1 VEAARE
7 RLVDVAEPED
17 DWGLPKDQTW
27 LPAAIARARAWSR
40 NERLAPPWC
49 AYQEALENVRSKGLA
64 SLIERLGSGDVAA
77 EDLLAAF
84 DAGYFRWW
92 VDEIVESEPALRG
105 FVAIRH
111 EETVA
116 RFREADLRVAQLS
129 RAVVAARLA
138 GRIPPRAAFGTDLEF
153 GVLNAE
159 IIKKKR
165 HLPLRQLFSRMP
177 KALQRV
183 APCMMMSPLS
193 IAQFLPPDAE
203 PYDVVIFDEASQ
215 IPVWDAIG
223 AIARGRQV
231 IVVGDPKQLPPTSF
245 FDRST
250 GDEGDGDD
258 IEDLESIIDECLS
271 ASVPVKELTWRYRS
285 QSETLIAFSN
295 ERYYGGRLITF
306 PAPETRDRAVRYAH
320 VPDGVYERGGGRV
333 NRAEARAVVE
343 DVTKR
348 LSRAG
353 AVDTIGVVTFN
364 VEQQRLIENMLDQA
378 RRARPEIEPLF
389 SATAQEPVFVKNL
402 ESVQGDER
410 DVILFSVGY
419 GPDVGG
425 RVSQNFGPLNRDGG
439 PRRLNVAV
447 TRARKELVVFAT
459 LRPEQIDL
467 SRTGAVGVRDFKLFL
482 EFAQRGAPAL
492 AAASAPLDRDADSEF
507 EREVR
512 AALEARGWMVHPQV
526 GVSGMR
532 IDLGVVQPDAPGRYL
547 AGVECDGA
555 TYHRSATA
563 RDRDRMRQWALE
575 KLGWRILR
583 VWSTDWWMDSD
594 GALDRLDQQ
603 LRAELEKVIQHR
615 HASEREL
622 TSDEHPSTPAPTIE
636 EVLAPPSEVQRK
648 DDESAIKEPVD
659 LVSLMRYADP
669 VVPASTGSVQT
680 RKTVRGE
687 GNAPTY
693 RVVDLIAE
701 GFQPDRERF
710 YAPAYRPVL
719 RRIAAH
725 GFGRSGGQ
733 IRSTVIDVI
742 ERRFPR
748 SIENNN
754 GEERK
759 IYWPDGADK
768 HIAPA
773 FRSAPRGE
781 RDHSDIPLVELASL
795 ARQYIDD
802 GADNEEAIRRMAEG
816 FELNRLRASTRERFE
831 AAVKLASGR

>member
-1 VEAARE
+1 MIVQLLAVGKTLLFVSQKATALEVVRRRLDEIHVGEYCLEVHSAKAQKSEVLAQLKTAWERRAESVEGDWVKAADGVSVLRDQLNALVSALHRRRANGRTVHQAMGRVIALRDLAPGLRLAFGDAIGHDQGALEALRDTLQALLVAMRAVGSVYDHPLAGVGRRKWSPAWRTDFVGAADGFANAGDAYLTRREAAAAELGFEPPSTFETTVAWLSLALLALKPEARVAQRWLVEDSRPVRDGFAAWRERRAACDKIVARLNGPYRDGVFSMPLAEILREHQQAEKAVVFFRAAKLRAVAARLAPFASPGALIDVAKDVPALMELVGAREAARAYDPLMAQLGPIWKGLDTDPASVEMQFAWEDSARAAAAQLAQAGADAALSLAALRRLISERGRDLGRDGPIANAIRRLFEGYKAVEAARE

-271 ASVPVKELTWRYRS
+271 ASVPVKELTWHYRS

-364 VEQQRLIENMLDQA
+364 VEQQRLIENILDQA
-378 RRARPEIEPLF
+378 RRARPEIEPFF

-419 GPDVGG
+419 GP
-425 RVSQNFGPLNRDGG
+425 
-439 PRRLNVAV
+439 
-447 TRARKELVVFAT
+447 
-459 LRPEQIDL
+459 
-467 SRTGAVGVRDFKLFL
+467 
-482 EFAQRGAPAL
+482 
-492 AAASAPLDRDADSEF
+492 
-507 EREVR
+507 
-512 AALEARGWMVHPQV
+512 
-526 GVSGMR
+526 
-532 IDLGVVQPDAPGRYL
+532 
-547 AGVECDGA
+547 
-555 TYHRSATA
+555 
-563 RDRDRMRQWALE
+563 
-575 KLGWRILR
+575 
-583 VWSTDWWMDSD
+583 
-594 GALDRLDQQ
+594 
-603 LRAELEKVIQHR
+603 
-615 HASEREL
+615 
-622 TSDEHPSTPAPTIE
+622 PT
-636 EVLAPPSEVQRK
+636 
-648 DDESAIKEPVD
+648 
-659 LVSLMRYADP
+659 
-669 VVPASTGSVQT
+669 
-680 RKTVRGE
+680 
-687 GNAPTY
+687 
-693 RVVDLIAE
+693 
-701 GFQPDRERF
+701 
-710 YAPAYRPVL
+710 
-719 RRIAAH
+719 
-725 GFGRSGGQ
+725 
-733 IRSTVIDVI
+733 
-742 ERRFPR
+742 
-748 SIENNN
+748 
-754 GEERK
+754 
-759 IYWPDGADK
+759 
-768 HIAPA
+768 
-773 FRSAPRGE
+773 
-781 RDHSDIPLVELASL
+781 
-795 ARQYIDD
+795 
-802 GADNEEAIRRMAEG
+802 
-816 FELNRLRASTRERFE
+816 
-831 AAVKLASGR
+831 